1 MTTRG
6 QLKRAVGIDRPD
18 AGRGLATEP
27 LPSLPER
34 LYTARE
40 RKGVDLYRAE
50 RDTKIRARYL
60 GALERGDY
68 KELPGAVYTKGFLRN
83 YALYLGLDPD
93 EVLLQW
99 RNERGN
105 PKEAPPAIVVPRPI
119 ATPRKGMSFSP
130 GLVVAALLVLVVV
143 AFGVY
148 LGIQVLR
155 FAKPPTISV
164 TQPAGAVV
172 DVEESTTTYTLKG
185 TTLPGATVSI
195 LSPGHEQPFQVTAT
209 SDGTWAYDV
218 DLRRGRNQFDVSAL
232 DPETGKR
239 SDGTV
244 RLFLTVPFLQI
255 EAPTLTVDQPSEGA
269 SFENGAIPVSGKATN
284 ASSVSVAASY
294 LGPSGSMAG
303 GNGAT
308 PAPPATPATTQ
319 LTVGADGAYAM
330 PLQVAPGR
338 WAITVSAAGTDGK
351 ATSITRNVT
360 VPHKGVDLVVTGKSG
375 GARIKVWVDGKIDPA
390 TGAAGTV
397 LGKGR
402 SLRFT
407 ARDTIEVRT
416 GSSGA
421 TAFTLNGTS
430 LGTLGKSGVAETW
443 LFAPPAPPARTQRR

>member
-6 QLKRAVGIDRPD
+6 QLKRAVGIDRAD

-130 GLVVAALLVLVVV
+130 GVIVAALLTIVVI

-148 LGIQVLR
+148 LGVQVLR
-155 FAKPPTISV
+155 FAKPPTITV
-164 TQPAGAVV
+164 TQPPAAVIDV
-172 DVEESTTTYTLKG
+172 DESTTTYTLKG

-195 LSPGHEQPFQVTAT
+195 LSPGHEEPFQVTAT

-239 SDGTV
+239 SEGV
-244 RLFLTVPFLQI
+244 VKLFLTVPFLRI

-269 SFENGAIPVSGKATN
+269 SVENGAIPVAGKATN

-294 LGPSGSMAG
+294 VGPSGSGAAG
-303 GNGAT
+303 GGGAGAPPP
-308 PAPPATPATTQ
+308 PAPGTTQ
-319 LTVGADGAYAM
+319 VTVGEDGAYST
-330 PLQVAPGR
+330 PLQLAPGR
-338 WAITVSAAGTDGK
+338 WAVTVSAAGADGK
-351 ATSITRNVT
+351 V
-360 VPHKGVDLVVTGKSG
+360 
-375 GARIKVWVDGKIDPA
+375 
-390 TGAAGTV
+390 
-397 LGKGR
+397 
-402 SLRFT
+402 
-407 ARDTIEVRT
+407 
-416 GSSGA
+416 
-421 TAFTLNGTS
+421 
-430 LGTLGKSGVAETW
+430 
-443 LFAPPAPPARTQRR
+443 

>member
-6 QLKRAVGIDRPD
+6 QLKRAVRIERSD
-18 AGRGLATEP
+18 ASRGLATEP

-130 GLVVAALLVLVVV
+130 GLVVAALLAIVVI

-155 FAKPPTISV
+155 FAKPPTVTV
-164 TQPAGAVV
+164 TQPATAVIDV
-172 DVEESTTTYTLKG
+172 DESTTTYTLKG

-195 LSPGHEQPFQVTAT
+195 LSPGHDEPFQVTAT

-239 SDGTV
+239 SEGAV
-244 RLFLTVPFLQI
+244 KLFLTVPFLQI

-269 SFENGAIPVSGKATN
+269 SFENGAVPVGGKATN

-294 LGPSGSMAG
+294 LGPSGSAAAG
-303 GNGAT
+303 GATAT
-308 PAPPATPATTQ
+308 PPTAPATS
-319 LTVGADGAYAM
+319 LVTVGEDGAYST
-330 PLQVAPGR
+330 PLQLAPGR
-338 WAITVSAAGTDGK
+338 WAVTVSAAGADGK
-351 ATSITRNVT
+351 ATSITRNVA
-360 VPHKGVDLVVTGKSG
+360 VVHRGVDLVVTAKNGR
-375 GARIKVWVDGKIDPA
+375 AWIKVWVDGKIDSS
-390 TGAAGTV
+390 TGAAGKV
-397 LGKGR
+397 LGEGR
-402 SLRFT
+402 SLTFR
-407 ARDTIEVRT
+407 AHDRIEVRT

-430 LGTLGKSGVAETW
+430 LGTLGKAGAGETW